1 MWLLLSKDDD
11 DDDDDENSN
20 DDDDDLVFNN
30 EGCRCDGEK
39 ARAAGI
45 CDKIS

>member
-1 MWLLLSKDDD
+1 LSKDDD

-20 DDDDDLVFNN
+20 DDDDDLVLNN
-30 EGCRCDGEK
+30 EGCRCDGEN

-45 CDKIS
+45 SDERS